1 MSVLKR
7 LGRAPRVQAVLGQLA
22 ADYLSF
28 VRRTTRWT
36 VEPADA
42 HPRLIEA
49 NFPII
54 CATWH
59 GQHVMV
65 PFFFRPHYRFATLV
79 SRSGDGGINAGALNR
94 WGIRAI
100 RGSGA
105 RGRDARA
112 KGGAPALRAMLRS
125 LADGESVA
133 MTADVPKIARRCG
146 EGVVL
151 LAGLS
156 GRPVL
161 PMAVATRRRF
171 AFASWDR
178 ARVGK
183 PFGPGAMVV
192 GGPITVP
199 RDLDAAGIEVAR
211 LAIEAE
217 LDRVHARAFALV
229 GLADPFAESASAR
242 VP

>member
-1 MSVLKR
+1 MNALKR
-7 LGRAPRVQAVLGQLA
+7 LGRSPPVQAWLGRRA
-22 ADYLSF
+22 ADYLGL
-28 VRRTTRWT
+28 VERTTRWT

-42 HPRLIEA
+42 HLRLIEA

-54 CATWH
+54 TATWH
-59 GQHVMV
+59 GQHFMV

-79 SRSGDGGINAGALNR
+79 SRSGDGAINAAALGR
-94 WGIRAI
+94 LGIRAI

-112 KGGAPALRAMLRS
+112 KGGAPALRAMLRA
-125 LADGESVA
+125 LAEGESVA

-146 EGVVL
+146 EGVVV
-151 LAGLS
+151 LASLS

-161 PMAVATRRRF
+161 PMAVATGRRF
-171 AFASWDR
+171 AFSSWDR

-183 PFGPGAMVV
+183 PFGAGAMVV
-192 GGPITVP
+192 GGPIGVP
-199 RDLDAAGIEVAR
+199 RDLDAAGIEAAR
-211 LAIEAE
+211 RVVEAE

-229 GLADPFAESASAR
+229 GEADPLAR
-242 VP
+242 AP